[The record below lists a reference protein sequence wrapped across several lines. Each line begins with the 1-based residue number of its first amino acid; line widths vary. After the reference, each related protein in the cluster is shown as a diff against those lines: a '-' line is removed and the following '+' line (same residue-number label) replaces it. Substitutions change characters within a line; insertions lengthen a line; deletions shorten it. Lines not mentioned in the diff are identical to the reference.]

1 MKGGRRDRDP
11 SGDLCSSCRL
21 AMAND
26 SKHCPVKYM
35 ENESC
40 HLFRLVVPR
49 ENIYIHKVISKLSK
63 SHLQYV
69 AFADSVY

>member
-1 MKGGRRDRDP
+1 
-11 SGDLCSSCRL
+11 
-21 AMAND
+21 MAND

-40 HLFRLVVPR
+40 HLFRLVVPP
-49 ENIYIHKVISKLSK
+49 ENIYIPEVISKLSK